1 MTPARRSLL
10 VTLALALLAGAGGA
24 MIGLRTQLAA
34 PGETSLH
41 DRLHHQLDLRE
52 DQERSF
58 EAEEA
63 RFAIR
68 KRAFAS
74 RIGAENAALA
84 AAIRA
89 TGRDGPEVQRAI
101 DRVHAVLGDHQK
113 ETVAHIFRMRGV
125 LTPAQ
130 TARFDAIVTE
140 ALTAEPRLADPA
152 PSDAR

>member
-10 VTLALALLAGAGGA
+10 VTLTLALVAGAGGA
-24 MIGLRTQLAA
+24 MVGLRTQLSA
-34 PGETSLH
+34 PRETSLH
-41 DRLHHQLDLRE
+41 DQLHDQLELRE

-63 RFAIR
+63 AFAKR
-68 KRAFAS
+68 KRAFTR
-74 RIGAENAALA
+74 RIGSENAGLA

-101 DRVHAVLGDHQK
+101 DRVHAVLGEHQK

-130 TARFDAIVTE
+130 TARFDAIVTR
-140 ALTAEPRLADPA
+140 ALTAQPRPA
-152 PSDAR
+152 DAR

>member
-1 MTPARRSLL
+1 MTPARRSLA

-24 MIGLRTQLAA
+24 MIGLRTQPAA
-34 PGETSLH
+34 PGETPLH
-41 DRLHHQLDLRE
+41 DKLHNQLDLRE
-52 DQERSF
+52 DQERRF

-63 RFAIR
+63 VFAGR

-84 AAIRA
+84 EAIRT

-101 DRVHAVLGDHQK
+101 DRIHAVLGEHQK
-113 ETVAHIFRMRGV
+113 ETVAHIFRMRSL

-130 TARFDAIVTE
+130 TARFDAVVTE
-140 ALTAEPRLADPA
+140 ALTSEPVPA
-152 PSDAR
+152 DAR

>member
-1 MTPARRSLL
+1 
-10 VTLALALLAGAGGA
+10 
-24 MIGLRTQLAA
+24 MIGLRAQLSAA
-34 PGETSLH
+34 DETSLH
-41 DRLHHQLDLRE
+41 DRLHDELDLSD
-52 DQERSF
+52 DQDRSF

-63 RFAIR
+63 AFAIR

-84 AAIRA
+84 AAIRE

-101 DRVHAVLGDHQK
+101 DRVHAVLGAHQK

-130 TARFDAIVTE
+130 TARFDVIVAE
-140 ALTAEPRLADPA
+140 ALTTEPVPA
-152 PSDAR
+152 DAR

>member
-1 MTPARRSLL
+1 MTPARRSLA

-34 PGETSLH
+34 PGDTSLH
-41 DRLHHQLDLRE
+41 DQLHDQLDLRE

-63 RFAIR
+63 AFAVR
-68 KRAFAS
+68 KRAFAA
-74 RIGAENAALA
+74 RIGTENAALA
-84 AAIRA
+84 EAIRG

-101 DRVHAVLGDHQK
+101 DRVHAVLGEHQK
-113 ETVAHIFRMRGV
+113 ETVAHIFRMRSV
-125 LTPAQ
+125 LTPTQ

-140 ALTAEPRLADPA
+140 ALTSEPVPA
-152 PSDAR
+152 DAR

>member
-1 MTPARRSLL
+1 MTPARRSLA

-24 MIGLRTQLAA
+24 MIGLRMQPAA
-34 PGETSLH
+34 PGETPLH
-41 DRLHHQLDLRE
+41 DQLHDKLDLSQ
-52 DQERSF
+52 DQERRF

-63 RFAIR
+63 AFAVK

-84 AAIRA
+84 EAIRT

-101 DRVHAVLGDHQK
+101 DRIHAVLGEHQK
-113 ETVAHIFRMRGV
+113 ETVAHIFRMRDV

-130 TARFDAIVTE
+130 TARFDAVVTE
-140 ALTAEPRLADPA
+140 ALTSEPVPA
-152 PSDAR
+152 DAR

>member
-1 MTPARRSLL
+1 MTPARRSLA
-10 VTLALALLAGAGGA
+10 VTLALALLAGVAGA
-24 MIGLRTQLAA
+24 AIGLRTQFSATGGL
-34 PGETSLH
+34 SLH
-41 DRLHHQLDLRE
+41 DRLHGELGLRA

-63 RFAIR
+63 AFAVR
-68 KRAFAS
+68 KRAFA
-74 RIGAENAALA
+74 RNIGAANARLA
-84 AAIRA
+84 AAIHA
-89 TGRDGPEVQRAI
+89 TGRDGPQVQRAI

-140 ALTAEPRLADPA
+140 ALTATPVSP
-152 PSDAR
+152 DAR